1 MTCCV
6 FFGGACAFFWGK
18 CWRVSC
24 VVDVD
29 VALRPIV
36 NGKKKT
42 PQIPILISQFSIII
56 TTDPHGGLI
65 DYEALQPRLEIL
77 LKSHQEDARLTAS
90 LEKRVD
96 ALMERH
102 ATHVRIRFCFCFSVL

>member
-1 MTCCV
+1 MC
-6 FFGGACAFFWGK
+6 FFGGRARFFGGSVGVY
-18 CWRVSC
+18 RVLLTWTWHC
-24 VVDVD
+24 V
-29 VALRPIV
+29 LSSME
-36 NGKKKT
+36 KKT